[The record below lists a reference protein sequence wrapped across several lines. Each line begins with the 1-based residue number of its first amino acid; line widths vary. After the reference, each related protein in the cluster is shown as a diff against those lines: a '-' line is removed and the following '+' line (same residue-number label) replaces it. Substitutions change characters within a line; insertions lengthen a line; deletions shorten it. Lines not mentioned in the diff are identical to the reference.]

1 MLVSFPPNSRY
12 DMALADLIIPGRII
26 AEMRSHDRIEA
37 LGELLDRLVDSGSLI
52 ADSRETAL
60 ELLTLREEQ
69 RSTSIGNGV
78 AIPHCFL
85 PGLEEVVSVF
95 GRSGSGIDFHAVD
108 HVPVQFVLL
117 FMVPEAQHALHLQT
131 LASIARVLNHAEVR
145 QRLADAPDESSI
157 LDALCPSGVG
167 A

>member
-1 MLVSFPPNSRY
+1 
-12 DMALADLIIPGRII
+12 MALADLIIPGRII
-26 AEMRSHDRIEA
+26 ASMRSHDRIEA
-37 LGELLDRLVDSGSLI
+37 LGELVDQLVASG
-52 ADSRETAL
+52 AVAPDSRETAL
-60 ELLTLREEQ
+60 DLLTLREEQ
-69 RSTSIGNGV
+69 RSTGIGNGV

-95 GRSGSGIDFHAVD
+95 GRSTAGIDFHAVD
-108 HVPVQFVLL
+108 HVPVQFVVL

-131 LASIARVLNHAEVR
+131 LASIARVLNQASVR
-145 QRLADAPDESSI
+145 QRLADAPDEPAI